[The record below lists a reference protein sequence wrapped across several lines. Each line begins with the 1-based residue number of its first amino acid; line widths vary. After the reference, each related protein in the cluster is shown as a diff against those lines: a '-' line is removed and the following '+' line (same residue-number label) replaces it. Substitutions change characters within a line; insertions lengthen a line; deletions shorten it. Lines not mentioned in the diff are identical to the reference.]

1 MNFLIDK
8 KQHKHSTW
16 FYNEILVPLRESSE
30 AMTLEQLEAIVDAIY
45 ISFNNQMKARVA
57 ATSYPQKYDI
67 PRVPHKE
74 ADFD

>member
-8 KQHKHSTW
+8 KQHEHSTW
-16 FYNEILVPLRESSE
+16 FYNEILMPLRESSE

-45 ISFNNQMKARVA
+45 ISFNNQMEARVA

-67 PRVPHKE
+67 LCVPHKK